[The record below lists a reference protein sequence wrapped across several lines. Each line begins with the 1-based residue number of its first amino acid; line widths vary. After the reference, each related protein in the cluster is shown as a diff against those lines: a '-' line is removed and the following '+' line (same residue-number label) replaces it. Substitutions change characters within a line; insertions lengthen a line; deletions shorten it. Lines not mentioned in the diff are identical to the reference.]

1 MSKLKNELSVVTGN
15 IKVMGDMLTEL
26 DPSNVDPSDL
36 ELLQEL
42 NRTNRQ
48 MQQRLVD
55 LLDKIGNEE
64 VTNELL
70 RINDDINN
78 VFLRYERF
86 ERYRTG
92 QSQTDL
98 KKIRYFYHRSTSPSW
113 TTLI

>member
-1 MSKLKNELSVVTGN
+1 MYEQTGHQYQYQYEQVQQVLLTHHKNRCQNKKNELGVVTGN

-26 DPSNVDPSDL
+26 DPSNVDPSNL

-64 VTNELL
+64 VTSECKFVDLVDQ
-70 RINDDINN
+70 IND
-78 VFLRYERF
+78 
-86 ERYRTG
+86 
-92 QSQTDL
+92 Q
-98 KKIRYFYHRSTSPSW
+98 
-113 TTLI
+113 